1 MLHRF
6 SEHDGAVA
14 CLDFSQD
21 ERLLISCGTGD
32 SKMFVWDM
40 STGSIVTSVPLTP
53 NPTVTV
59 KFGGY
64 RKDIKG
70 RPIDR
75 YQFATAGNKK
85 LVIWS
90 LNPFTGELEN
100 EALSTGTT
108 IRDVISLEFTPN
120 GEKYMIA
127 GTQSGDFLVF
137 LMKNHHMFL
146 VQPAC
151 SKGVASIYAL
161 SEEEIVFGGGDGTLS
176 VFELRNNR
184 ALEMARK

>member
-1 MLHRF
+1 MHRF
-6 SEHDGAVA
+6 SEHDGCVA
-14 CLDFSQD
+14 CVDFSQD
-21 ERLLISCGTGD
+21 ERLLVSCGDTTDG
-32 SKMFVWDM
+32 KMFVWDM
-40 STGSIVTSVPLTP
+40 ATGSIVTSVPLTP

-108 IRDVISLEFTPN
+108 IRDVISIEFTPG

-127 GTQSGDFLVF
+127 GT
-137 LMKNHHMFL
+137 
-146 VQPAC
+146 
-151 SKGVASIYAL
+151 
-161 SEEEIVFGGGDGTLS
+161 
-176 VFELRNNR
+176 
-184 ALEMARK
+184 